1 MNSKIANAVTSPV
14 KKKKKKKRQEKK
26 RHSDYCTL
34 AVAFANIHYYTN
46 FILQI

>member
-26 RHSDYCTL
+26 D
-34 AVAFANIHYYTN
+34 
-46 FILQI
+46 ILITVH